1 MRAFIAS
8 TLLFACIPLTLHAAA
23 PVSEIGSEPAY
34 NPPPIPV
41 PVPVTP
47 TPQPVAPAAVGDTH
61 YQLQILQD
69 EVRTLRGMVEEL
81 SNDIKQLK
89 ARQLDDY
96 MDLDRRL
103 SGMSTGTAATQA
115 TPAANSAP
123 TTTTSTSASPSAKP
137 APASGDEAADYTAAY
152 NALKAGKTAEATTL
166 FKQHIEQFPSGVYT
180 ANAHYWLGEI
190 YLLQNNLEQARQSF
204 NTVISSYP
212 AHRKASDATFKLG
225 LVYHLMGDK
234 TQAKSLLEKAAAGN
248 DNAAKL
254 AQSYLRENF

>member
-1 MRAFIAS
+1 MRALIAS

-23 PVSEIGSEPAY
+23 PVSEIGSEPTY

-47 TPQPVAPAAVGDTH
+47 APQDVAPAPVGDTH
-61 YQLQILQD
+61 YQLQMLQD

-81 SNDIKQLK
+81 NNDIKQLK

-103 SGMSTGTAATQA
+103 SGMSSSTTAQA
-115 TPAANSAP
+115 TPAENKSAATLTP
-123 TTTTSTSASPSAKP
+123 V
-137 APASGDEAADYTAAY
+137 PASKPTPTSGDDAADYTAAY
-152 NALKAGKTAEATTL
+152 HALKTGKTAEATTL
-166 FKQHIEQFPSGVYT
+166 FKQHIEKYPSGAYT

-212 AHRKASDATFKLG
+212 AHRKAPDATFKLG
-225 LVYHLMGDK
+225 LVYHLMGDNTK
-234 TQAKSLLEKAAAGN
+234 AKSLLEKAAAGN